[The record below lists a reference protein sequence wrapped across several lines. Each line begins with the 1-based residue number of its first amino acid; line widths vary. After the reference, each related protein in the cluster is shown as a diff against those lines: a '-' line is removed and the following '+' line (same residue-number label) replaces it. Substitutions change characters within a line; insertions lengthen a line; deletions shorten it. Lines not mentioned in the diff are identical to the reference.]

1 MPLLLRDNARTNS
14 FGRTRRKSTRRG
26 TLTPCRAP
34 MLLIQLHRLLWMW
47 AAIIPTVSREM
58 PGTCLDQT
66 AEGSC
71 STRYVVAR
79 LFVRHAAM
87 IAPPG
92 PSSLGTAAP
101 SKPWLVR
108 CILLFYGLLFM
119 RGRRLHFSSG
129 TYDVARSASRST
141 RHISASRSNTSS
153 FPRSRACRSVMRRCS
168 SAGHKRRDLGRCR
181 MDSGRNPADGT
192 ASCFGSTTSPRSST
206 C

>member
-1 MPLLLRDNARTNS
+1 MPSSMRSIMLLLLRDNARTNS

-79 LFVRHAAM
+79 LFVRQAAM
-87 IAPPG
+87 IGAAAVRRICGLSMDYPSNG
-92 PSSLGTAAP
+92 PVFTRAA
-101 SKPWLVR
+101 
-108 CILLFYGLLFM
+108 
-119 RGRRLHFSSG
+119 RRH
-129 TYDVARSASRST
+129 D
-141 RHISASRSNTSS
+141 I
-153 FPRSRACRSVMRRCS
+153 
-168 SAGHKRRDLGRCR
+168 
-181 MDSGRNPADGT
+181 
-192 ASCFGSTTSPRSST
+192 
-206 C
+206 